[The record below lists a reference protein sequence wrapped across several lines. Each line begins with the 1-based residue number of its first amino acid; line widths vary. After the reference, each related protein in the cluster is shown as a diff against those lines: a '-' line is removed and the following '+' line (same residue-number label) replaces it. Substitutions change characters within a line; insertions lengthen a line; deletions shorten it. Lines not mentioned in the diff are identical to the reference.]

1 MAYVGFVC
9 VASTVAV
16 YAFYSSRGVLDFAVR
31 TAPIARPPDY
41 LRTHPAVCHTTLH
54 ARQPF
59 SIWLGVRLN
68 GLLAALVLPLLQMAI
83 LFLGPLLLAYY
94 DKDLPFQQH
103 FSMRDVHEA
112 FLSIQGVR
120 NHIVVGA

>member
-1 MAYVGFVC
+1 MSSTLLYAPPPLLGLRITYVL
-9 VASTVAV
+9 T
-16 YAFYSSRGVLDFAVR
+16 
-31 TAPIARPPDY
+31 
-41 LRTHPAVCHTTLH
+41 PAVCHTTLH
-54 ARQPF
+54 ALQPF

>member
-1 MAYVGFVC
+1 M
-9 VASTVAV
+9 
-16 YAFYSSRGVLDFAVR
+16 RR
-31 TAPIARPPDY
+31 TAP
-41 LRTHPAVCHTTLH
+41 H

-59 SIWLGVRLN
+59 SIWVGVRLD

-94 DKDLPFQQH
+94 DQDLPFQQH
-103 FSMRDVHEA
+103 FSVRDVHEA

-120 NHIVVGA
+120 NHIVVGV